1 MKRREFSPFSTQRI
15 DARTGKPIE
24 TVHIDIA
31 ADLRIGRDLQRQL
44 RRSVST
50 WAWYA
55 QLKEQAHAKL
65 EDCKDKLEHVGAVIY
80 DEIRTANPKL
90 SETNVKNKVKLDER
104 WQKANRRC
112 RKWNAR
118 HRMLH
123 EICVW
128 CKERND
134 NLRTLESSER
144 QERGGKY

>member
-1 MKRREFSPFSTQRI
+1 MKRREFSPFATERI

-31 ADLRIGRDLQRQL
+31 ADMRIGRDLQKAL
-44 RRSVST
+44 RTSVST

-65 EDCKDKLEHVGAVIY
+65 EQCKDRLEHVGAVIY
-80 DEIRTANPKL
+80 EEIRSTNPKL
-90 SETNVKNKVKLDER
+90 TETNVKNKVKLDER
-104 WQKANRRC
+104 WQKANKSC
-112 RKWNAR
+112 RKWSAR

-123 EICVW
+123 EICVQL
-128 CKERND
+128 KERND

-144 QERGGKY
+144 KERDGAY